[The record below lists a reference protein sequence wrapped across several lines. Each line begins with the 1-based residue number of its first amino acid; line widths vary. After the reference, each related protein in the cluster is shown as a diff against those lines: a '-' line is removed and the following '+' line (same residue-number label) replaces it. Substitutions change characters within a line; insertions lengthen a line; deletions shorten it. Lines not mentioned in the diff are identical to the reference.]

1 MFGPP
6 GVGVGVARRVNFIGM
21 PLPQSPP
28 FSLEVFFK
36 VAIAAARQAITK
48 RMEEEEE
55 EEKGKKEPVSD
66 RSKIREI
73 EIFGDCFEFKVKD
86 FLAPKKPL

>member
-1 MFGPP
+1 MACPFLNPP
-6 GVGVGVARRVNFIGM
+6 
-21 PLPQSPP
+21 PQSP
-28 FSLEVFFK
+28 EVFFK

-55 EEKGKKEPVSD
+55 EGKKEPVSD